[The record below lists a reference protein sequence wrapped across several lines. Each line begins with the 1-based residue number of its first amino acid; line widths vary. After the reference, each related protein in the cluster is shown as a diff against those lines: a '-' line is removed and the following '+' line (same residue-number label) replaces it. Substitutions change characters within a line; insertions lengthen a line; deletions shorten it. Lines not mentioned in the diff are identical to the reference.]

1 MDFSLTEGQEML
13 RETARDFLA
22 TACPKSLVREMA
34 EDQTGHPLQL
44 WQKMAELGWMGIF
57 IPEEYGGAGMSFVD
71 LVVLL
76 EQMGRACL
84 PGPFFSTVV
93 LGGLTVLEA
102 GSEEQKQELLPR
114 LAEGELLLTLALT
127 EASATYGAEGIQ
139 IKATPKDGGFLLQGN
154 KLFVPDAHVSDYL
167 ICAARTSE
175 TDTPGDGITLFL
187 VDGQSPGVSCTLL
200 ETIAGDKQCQVV
212 FDSVSVPGTSVLG
225 TPNEG
230 WPILE
235 RVLEQAVIARCAEMV
250 GGARQVL
257 EMAVA
262 YAKERTAFG
271 HPIGS
276 FQAIQHYCADMLVDV
291 DGCSLLTYSAA
302 WRLGEG
308 LSAAQEVAMAKALT
322 SEKFKRIAALGI
334 QIHGAIG
341 FTEEHDLPL
350 YFKRA
355 KAWELSLGD
364 SSFHLDKIAKAVHVQ
379 LGEDSQR
386 SR

>member
-1 MDFSLTEGQEML
+1 
-13 RETARDFLA
+13 
-22 TACPKSLVREMA
+22 
-34 EDQTGHPLQL
+34 
-44 WQKMAELGWMGIF
+44 MGIF
-57 IPEEYGGAGMSFVD
+57 IPEEYGGAGMSFLD

-76 EQMGRACL
+76 EEMGRACL

-102 GSEEQKQELLPR
+102 GSEEQKQGVLPQ
-114 LAEGELLLTLALT
+114 LAQGQLLLTLALT
-127 EASATYGAEGIQ
+127 EATATHAAAGIQ
-139 IKATPKDGGFLLQGN
+139 TKAAKTDGGFRLQGT
-154 KLFVPDAHVSDYL
+154 KLFVPDAHLSDYL
-167 ICAARTSE
+167 ICAARTGE
-175 TDTPGDGITLFL
+175 TETPEERITLFL
-187 VDGQSPGVSCTLL
+187 VDAKSPGVGCTLL
-200 ETIAGDKQCQVV
+200 KTIAGDKQCEVV
-212 FDSVSVPGTSVLG
+212 LDNVMVPSTNVLG
-225 TPNEG
+225 AVNEG

-235 RVLEQAVIARCAEMV
+235 RVLDKAVVAQCAEMV

-257 EMAVA
+257 EMTIA
-262 YAKERTAFG
+262 YAKERIAFG
-271 HPIGS
+271 QPVGS

-308 LSAAQEVAMAKALT
+308 LPARQEVAMAKSLT
-322 SEKFKRIAALGI
+322 SQKFKRIAALGI

-364 SSFHLDKIAKAVHVQ
+364 SSFHLDSIAKALQV
-379 LGEDSQR
+379 
-386 SR
+386 